1 MEYVFK
7 VVELQQLEEF
17 PNHPYQ
23 VRIDED
29 LRNLQNSIKE
39 RGVDEPL
46 IVRPMGEKYQII
58 SGHRRM
64 KACELA

>member
-7 VVELQQLEEF
+7 VVDLSLLDEF

-29 LRNLQNSIKE
+29 LRNLQNSISE

-46 IVRPMGEKYQII
+46 
-58 SGHRRM
+58 
-64 KACELA
+64 L